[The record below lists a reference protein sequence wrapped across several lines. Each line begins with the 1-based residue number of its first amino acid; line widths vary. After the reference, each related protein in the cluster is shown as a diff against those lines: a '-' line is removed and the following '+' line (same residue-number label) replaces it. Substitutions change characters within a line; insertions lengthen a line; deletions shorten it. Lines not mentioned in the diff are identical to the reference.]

1 LLIADSKPIT
11 GTLVP
16 VVVPAGTLTVPEGT
30 SPAPVGA
37 TTLILMS
44 PCDLSIMVAVF
55 VQINLLLMLIPALTA
70 AAVMKSSL
78 AMAMAVDATFILK
91 YLPLPRLVT
100 QALHLHKFISM
111 SVVMLTR
118 LVVRPLSIE
127 RLLSLVDEALNRRCH
142 TMDRPLRMHT
152 QPLLLERTFLLIRI
166 RLEAL
171 EACVVVAASL
181 ADATLQAIP

>member
-1 LLIADSKPIT
+1 LLIVDSKPIT

-16 VVVPAGTLTVPEGT
+16 VVAPAGIPSVPAGTTSVPEGT

-37 TTLILMS
+37 TTQFLMS

-55 VQINLLLMLIPALTA
+55 VLINLLLMLIPALTA

-78 AMAMAVDATFILK
+78 AVAMKVDATFILR
-91 YLPLPRLVT
+91 YLPLPRLMT
-100 QALHLHKFISM
+100 QALHLHECISM
-111 SVVMLTR
+111 TVVMPT
-118 LVVRPLSIE
+118 VWSCDPLHRAIS
-127 RLLSLVDEALNRRCH
+127 LSTALNRRCH
-142 TMDRPLRMHT
+142 TMDRP
-152 QPLLLERTFLLIRI
+152 LERTFLLIRI

-181 ADATLQAIP
+181 ADTTLQAIP

>member
-1 LLIADSKPIT
+1 
-11 GTLVP
+11 VP
-16 VVVPAGTLTVPEGT
+16 VVAPAGIPPVPAGTTPVLKGT

-37 TTLILMS
+37 TTQFLMS

-55 VQINLLLMLIPALTA
+55 VLINLLLMLIPALTA

-78 AMAMAVDATFILK
+78 AVARAVDATFILK
-91 YLPLPRLVT
+91 YLPLPRLMT
-100 QALHLHKFISM
+100 QALHLHKCISM

-127 RLLSLVDEALNRRCH
+127 RLLSLVDRALNQRCH
-142 TMDRPLRMHT
+142 TMDRPLRMRA
-152 QPLLLERTFLLIRI
+152 QPPLLVRI

-171 EACVVVAASL
+171 ETCVVVAASL
-181 ADATLQAIP
+181 ANATLQAIP